1 MRFARLIGVLE
12 RALLGAAMGA
22 ALFLVEQR
30 LSRAQRRR
38 TRTAAR
44 PQKAGGAAPR

>member
-30 LSRAQRRR
+30 LSRVQRRR